1 MTKALRIRD
10 LDDAERPRERLARL
24 SPRAL
29 RNDELLAILLR
40 VGMPGESAIAMG
52 ARLLNKFGGL
62 LNLYQAGFH
71 NLQRERGIGPAKAAQ
86 LMAAFELGRR
96 IAHAEHGEMPIIR
109 KPADAANLLLY
120 EMSALNREELRVLV
134 LNARNQVVEIAELY
148 RGSVNSAQVRSAEVF
163 KPAVLRDATAIIVA
177 HNHPSGDPT
186 PSQDDIVLTRHLVQ
200 AGKVLDIA
208 VLDHLVIGGMQ
219 FVSLKERKLGFY

>member
-1 MTKALRIRD
+1 
-10 LDDAERPRERLARL
+10 
-24 SPRAL
+24 
-29 RNDELLAILLR
+29 
-40 VGMPGESAIAMG
+40 
-52 ARLLNKFGGL
+52 
-62 LNLYQAGFH
+62 
-71 NLQRERGIGPAKAAQ
+71 
-86 LMAAFELGRR
+86 MAAFELGRR